1 MSIIGGFMEAFA
13 NSDIGKVRDMNQDSY
28 YISDKDDKI
37 KLYIVADGMGGYKGG
52 EIASKLAIESSK
64 NYIINNFDQIK
75 KERDQIIELIKNA
88 IEYANMVVY
97 EKSKEV
103 PELVGMGTT
112 VDVCLI
118 YSNRIYIGHIGDSR
132 VYRLRKDFFR
142 KLTVDDSYAE

>member
-64 NYIINNFDQIK
+64 NYIINNF
-75 KERDQIIELIKNA
+75 LYN
-88 IEYANMVVY
+88 
-97 EKSKEV
+97 
-103 PELVGMGTT
+103 
-112 VDVCLI
+112 LI
-118 YSNRIYIGHIGDSR
+118 YNNF
-132 VYRLRKDFFR
+132 L
-142 KLTVDDSYAE
+142 LTSK